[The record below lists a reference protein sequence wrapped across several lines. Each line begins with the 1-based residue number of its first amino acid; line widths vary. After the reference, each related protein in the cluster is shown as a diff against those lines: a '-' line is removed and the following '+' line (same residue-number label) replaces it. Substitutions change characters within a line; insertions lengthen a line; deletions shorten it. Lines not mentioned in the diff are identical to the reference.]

1 LENLNRNKY
10 TALQQISKSR
20 INQFIIRKINIMSLL
35 NLAFSLNAADV
46 LRVLLGLGVLLAL
59 LIVFKPLVLGILR
72 AALMLMVPRKSLEQ
86 RLSQHRFNGV
96 QILNRM
102 ANDYAG
108 SQPNL
113 ATELRNL
120 AACDR

>member
-1 LENLNRNKY
+1 
-10 TALQQISKSR
+10 
-20 INQFIIRKINIMSLL
+20 MSLL